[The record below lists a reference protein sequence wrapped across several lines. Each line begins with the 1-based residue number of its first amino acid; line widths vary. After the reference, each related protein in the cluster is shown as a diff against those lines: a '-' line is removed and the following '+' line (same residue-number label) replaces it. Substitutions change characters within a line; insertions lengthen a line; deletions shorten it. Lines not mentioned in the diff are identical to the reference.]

1 MMDYSRY
8 VPGMYIIRFP
18 LSGRG
23 LGELGSHGWCAC
35 LIQRDFHHLHTIPW
49 RHVKQKKENEVLPT
63 PFLTYLH
70 IFFFKFHF
78 NFCRSNDSGL
88 VTISRSLGFHSAT
101 QDIAY
106 IELGSLK
113 TSLVVAP

>member
-18 LSGRG
+18 LPGRE
-23 LGELGSHGWCAC
+23 LGELGSHGCSAC

-49 RHVKQKKENEVLPT
+49 RHVKKRESST
-63 PFLTYLH
+63 PNQNAISYLFAY
-70 IFFFKFHF
+70 FFFNFHF

-113 TSLVVAP
+113 TSRVVAP